1 MKVAGNEIRPGM
13 VIMHQDGLWTAVK
26 TMAVKPGKGG
36 AYNQVEL
43 KNLID
48 GRKLNERFRAAET
61 VERVRLEERDFQY
74 VYKDGEMLCFM
85 DLENYEQVSLS
96 QEFIGDDQVA
106 FLEEGMKVIL
116 VRHEE
121 RYIGCQLP
129 QHVTRTVA
137 ETEPAIKNQT
147 ATSSFKPAILD
158 NGVRT
163 NIPPFISVGERVV
176 VNTETLEYVKR
187 AD

>member
-1 MKVAGNEIRPGM
+1 
-13 VIMHQDGLWTAVK
+13 MHDGGLWTAVK

-61 VERVRLEERDFQY
+61 VERVRLDERDFQY
-74 VYKDGEMLCFM
+74 LYQDGDMYCFM
-85 DLENYEQVSLS
+85 DVENFEQVSLMRD
-96 QEFIGDDQVA
+96 FIGEEQAA

-116 VRHEE
+116 VQHED
-121 RYIGCQLP
+121 RFIGCQLP
-129 QHVTRTVA
+129 TQVIRTVA

-163 NIPPFISVGERVV
+163 NIPPFIGVGERIV